1 MASIFVWS
9 IKFKQKLHSVMKNLL
24 KTRNLLKSLLLV
36 AIMFAASRSNGQQ
49 IKSSNS
55 GYAPVNG
62 IKVYYEVYGEG
73 RPIVL
78 LHGAFMTIDMN
89 WGQLIPELSKTRK
102 VIAIELQGHG
112 HTQFSDRKLSHTT
125 LASDVEGVM
134 DYLKIDSA
142 DVAGYSF
149 GGAVAYQFAIQSP
162 KRLRKLVI
170 ISSTYKSEG
179 WLPEINNAFKSWKP
193 EFFTNSPL
201 KAAYDAV
208 APDKTKWTK
217 FIEQMIAYAG
227 TPFDLGDANIS
238 KISAPVLIIS
248 GDNDGLDKI
257 ELMKTYKLLGGGV
270 AADMG
275 TMPKSQLAIVPS
287 QSHVSLMMQTT
298 TILTYL
304 NSFLK

>member
-1 MASIFVWS
+1 MNNL
-9 IKFKQKLHSVMKNLL
+9 FKTCNP
-24 KTRNLLKSLLLV
+24 LKSILLI
-36 AIMFAASRSNGQQ
+36 AIILFAASQSNGQQ
-49 IKSSNS
+49 IKPSNS
-55 GYAPVNG
+55 GYIPVDG

-73 RPIVL
+73 KPIIL
-78 LHGAFMTIDMN
+78 LHGAFMTINLN

-112 HTQFSDRKLSHTT
+112 HTQFSDRKLSHVT

-170 ISSTYKSEG
+170 ISATYKSSG
-179 WLPEINNAFKSWKP
+179 WLPEINNAFKTMKP
-193 EFFTNSPL
+193 DLFANSPM

-217 FIEQMIAYAG
+217 FLEQMIAFAG
-227 TPFDLGDANIS
+227 IPYDLGDSNIL
-238 KISAPVLIIS
+238 KISAPVLIIA
-248 GDNDGLDKI
+248 GDNDGMDKI
-257 ELMKTYKLLGGGV
+257 ELIKTYQLLGGGV
-270 AADMG
+270 TADLG
-275 TMPKSQLAIVPS
+275 QMPKSQLAIVPS
-287 QSHVSLMMQTT
+287 QGHVSLMMQTK
-298 TILTYL
+298 TIASYL
-304 NSFLK
+304 DDFLK

>member
-1 MASIFVWS
+1 
-9 IKFKQKLHSVMKNLL
+9 MKNLF
-24 KTRNLLKSLLLV
+24 KAPHLLKSILLI
-36 AIMFAASRSNGQQ
+36 AIIMLETSLSNGQ
-49 IKSSNS
+49 IKPSSS

-78 LHGAFMTIDMN
+78 LHGAFMTINTN
-89 WGQLIPELSKTRK
+89 WGQLIPELAKNRK

-112 HTQFSDRKLSHTT
+112 HTPFSDRELSHAT

-149 GGAVAYQFAIQSP
+149 GGAIAYKFAIQSP
-162 KRLRKLVI
+162 KRLRNLVI
-170 ISSTYKSEG
+170 ISATYKSSG
-179 WLPEINNAFKSWKP
+179 WLPVINEAFKGMKP
-193 EFFTNSPL
+193 EFFTNTPMHT
-201 KAAYDAV
+201 AYDAI

-217 FIEQMIAYAG
+217 FLEQMIAYARE
-227 TPFDLGDANIS
+227 PFDYGDANIS
-238 KISAPVLIIS
+238 KITAPVLIIS

-257 ELMKTYKLLGGGV
+257 ELIKTYQLLGGAV

-275 TMPKSQLAIVPS
+275 AMPKSQLAIVPS
-287 QSHVSLMMQTT
+287 QGHVGLMMQTA
-298 TILTYL
+298 TILNYM